1 MTMSSAYTVN
11 VAVMVAKNLNAN
23 ALHDDDHLALPMLVK
38 LDKEVKHTHALSS
51 RKIGG
56 HVVGLMEATYQGDDH
71 VVGVHSQ
78 RCELVAKHLD
88 ANALHDDAHLA
99 LPMLVKLD
107 KEVKRTH

>member
-1 MTMSSAYTVN
+1 VQAYI
-11 VAVMVAKNLNAN
+11 AGIIKQGRIRR
-23 ALHDDDHLALPMLVK
+23 DDL
-38 LDKEVKHTHALSS
+38 
-51 RKIGG
+51 GG
-56 HVVGLMEATYQGDDH
+56 HVVGLAEATYQGDDH